1 MSKKVILTI
10 LDGWGISKD
19 KKTSAVDQAN
29 TPVMNALYKKYAHA
43 TLRTDGM
50 NVGLPEGQMGNS
62 EVGHMNI
69 GAGRIVYQDLAK
81 INMAVEKDTL
91 KDEPVLQQAFQYAKE
106 KDKAVHFLGLV
117 SDGGVHSH
125 ITHLKGLIK
134 VAEDFGITKKYVHAF
149 TDGRDVDS
157 NSAKGY
163 IADLLPYF
171 KENNTQLASIIG
183 RYFAMDRDQR
193 WERVSKAYHLLV
205 NGKGASTENPLEAIQ
220 KSYDNQ
226 VTDEFIEPIVITKD
240 NEAVAT
246 ISEGDVIVFF
256 NFRTDR
262 GRQLTR
268 ALSQEDFP
276 DYDMHTLP
284 LYYVT
289 MTKYDDKF
297 MNINVVY
304 KKENIK
310 ATLGEVLEAKGKTQ
324 LRAAETEKYP
334 HVTFFFSGGR
344 EDAFRGEKRVMVNS
358 PKVAT
363 YDLQPE
369 MSAYELKDKLIT
381 EIENQS
387 SDFMCINFANPDMV
401 GHTGV
406 FEAAVKACETVDK
419 CLGEL
424 VEKAEANKYTMIV
437 IADHGNSETMI
448 NPDGSAN
455 TAHTTNPVPIILIDP
470 EIKHIK
476 DGILG
481 DLAPTILK
489 LMGIEQPELM
499 TQKPLI

>member
-1 MSKKVILTI
+1 
-10 LDGWGISKD
+10 
-19 KKTSAVDQAN
+19 
-29 TPVMNALYKKYAHA
+29 
-43 TLRTDGM
+43 
-50 NVGLPEGQMGNS
+50 
-62 EVGHMNI
+62 
-69 GAGRIVYQDLAK
+69 
-81 INMAVEKDTL
+81 
-91 KDEPVLQQAFQYAKE
+91 
-106 KDKAVHFLGLV
+106 
-117 SDGGVHSH
+117 
-125 ITHLKGLIK
+125 
-134 VAEDFGITKKYVHAF
+134 
-149 TDGRDVDS
+149 
-157 NSAKGY
+157 
-163 IADLLPYF
+163 
-171 KENNTQLASIIG
+171 
-183 RYFAMDRDQR
+183 
-193 WERVSKAYHLLV
+193 
-205 NGKGASTENPLEAIQ
+205 
-220 KSYDNQ
+220 
-226 VTDEFIEPIVITKD
+226 
-240 NEAVAT
+240 
-246 ISEGDVIVFF
+246 
-256 NFRTDR
+256 
-262 GRQLTR
+262 
-268 ALSQEDFP
+268 
-276 DYDMHTLP
+276 
-284 LYYVT
+284 

-297 MNINVVY
+297 KNINVVY